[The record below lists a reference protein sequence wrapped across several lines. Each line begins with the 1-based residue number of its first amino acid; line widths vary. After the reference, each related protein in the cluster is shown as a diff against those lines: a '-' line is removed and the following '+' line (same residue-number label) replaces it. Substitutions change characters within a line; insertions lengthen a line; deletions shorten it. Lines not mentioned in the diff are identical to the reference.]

1 MRTKSLRV
9 TWVVLVIWGWAVL
22 FVASGLTLWKERGCL
37 INAGIECTEW
47 TESERVFLAAGD

>member
-1 MRTKSLRV
+1 MKTKSLRV
-9 TWVVLVIWGWAVL
+9 TWVTLAILVWATL